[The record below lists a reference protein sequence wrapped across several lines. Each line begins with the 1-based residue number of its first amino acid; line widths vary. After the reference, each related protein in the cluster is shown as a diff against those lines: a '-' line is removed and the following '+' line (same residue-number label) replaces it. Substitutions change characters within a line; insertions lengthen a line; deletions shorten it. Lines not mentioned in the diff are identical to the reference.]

1 MSAGRASRCE
11 LQIDSARLPR
21 LGLVVEANLLH
32 RDDAAKGLVNVL
44 HRKPRGVVEQ
54 EPVDQIV
61 GEVGDIVLGDPV
73 ADQTEFFEVN
83 VLGDVC
89 LIESL
94 EKYSE
99 VLVQFTGEF
108 GTKTAAM
115 VAGCRIPPVLLDF
128 RKAIPGGD
136 EAIVKS
142 LGLRLV
148 VEKLEVPDDLPM
160 EFPYTRCGC

>member
-1 MSAGRASRCE
+1 M
-11 LQIDSARLPR
+11 
-21 LGLVVEANLLH
+21 
-32 RDDAAKGLVNVL
+32 
-44 HRKPRGVVEQ
+44 
-54 EPVDQIV
+54 DQIV
-61 GEVGDIVLGDPV
+61 GEVGDIVLADTV

-115 VAGCRIPPVLLDF
+115 VAGCRESQPVLLDF

-148 VEKLEVPDDLPM
+148 VENSEYLTICRWSSR
-160 EFPYTRCGC
+160 YTRLRLLKIRNGSTKRGRSATSEILNAP